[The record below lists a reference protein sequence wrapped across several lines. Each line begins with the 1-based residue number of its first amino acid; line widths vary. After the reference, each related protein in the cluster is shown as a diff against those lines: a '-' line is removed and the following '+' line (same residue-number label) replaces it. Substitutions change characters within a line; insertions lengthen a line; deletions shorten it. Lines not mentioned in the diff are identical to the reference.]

1 FDSGELLSSPI
12 RDLNHGLCR
21 FEINEIATSCVLFTD
36 RSLDGK
42 LSVDGLSI
50 EEIGPDANRF
60 DKRILQ
66 SPIDDNRNNNCNIT
80 VNKPPI
86 IDLTF
91 HQSKANDR
99 SIDIII
105 GRLSLSLSVPFTE
118 KLAMFVLDCLPK
130 DTLDTGFINH
140 GYVSDPVLE
149 EVTPKVKMNSLT
161 VAVRINRPEFI
172 FIVETTSNKKRY
184 FTTKSEILSDY
195 SRHCNRFILMI
206 SLSGLHSLFYDV
218 GLHSMEPYTILK
230 QCDVEL
236 SRTYTEEK
244 GEKITASV
252 SSIYIQLCNR
262 VVYSI
267 NDVLN
272 DIVEHFKVPDGDVTP
287 TRYKRNDMM
296 NKDSE
301 DLWEPKRLKE
311 YICKDEYAEVK
322 SNTPPVV
329 HEVFL
334 LPKTEIVVLLE
345 LEDIPIIITKATL
358 EVTMCDWSHLLN
370 STCEFTIQANYFNE
384 NNQCWEPIL
393 DPTVLDDY
401 EYKPWELNV
410 RIFQDKSLPML
421 SNIEAKS
428 RKSSSKEKKSTSATS
443 SEEEEESGDDMVYL
457 QPTNAFHTRGNRNVK
472 TNLST
477 FLDDSDSENE
487 DVAMEKLA
495 AAISDLFT
503 GDWNESESSE
513 SEHSS
518 EGEEDSEEEVKP
530 KPNAREQLSNY
541 KKSTY
546 VLLDA
551 KDPLNI
557 TIT

>member
-1 FDSGELLSSPI
+1 M
-12 RDLNHGLCR
+12 
-21 FEINEIATSCVLFTD
+21 
-36 RSLDGK
+36 
-42 LSVDGLSI
+42 
-50 EEIGPDANRF
+50 
-60 DKRILQ
+60 Q
-66 SPIDDNRNNNCNIT
+66 SPVDDNKNNNCNIT

-86 IDLTF
+86 VDLTF
-91 HQSKANDR
+91 HQSKANDK

-140 GYVSDPVLE
+140 GYVSDPISDE
-149 EVTPKVKMNSLT
+149 GSTKTNPTSLT

-195 SRHCNRFILMI
+195 SRHCNRLNLMI

-236 SRTYTEEK
+236 SRSYTEEK

-252 SSIYIQLCNR
+252 SLIHIQLCNR

-272 DIVEHFKVPDGDVTP
+272 DIVEHFKVPEGGEMSP
-287 TRYKRNDMM
+287 TKFKRNFLHH
-296 NKDSE
+296 KDFG

-311 YICKDEYAEVK
+311 YICREAYANVK
-322 SNTPPVV
+322 PTPKTTPPV
-329 HEVFL
+329 HEIFL
-334 LPKTEIVVLLE
+334 LPKTELVVILE
-345 LEDIPIIITKATL
+345 LEDVPVIVAKGTL
-358 EVTMCDWSHLLN
+358 EMTMCDWSALLS
-370 STCEFTIQANYFNE
+370 STCEITIQANYFNE
-384 NNQCWEPIL
+384 GNQCWEPII
-393 DPTVLDDY
+393 DPTVLDEY
-401 EYKPWELNV
+401 EYKPWEVLV
-410 RIFQDKSLPML
+410 KIFQDKSLPML
-421 SNIEAKS
+421 GNTEIKTK
-428 RKSSSKEKKSTSATS
+428 KSSSKEKKSASGST

-457 QPTNAFHTRGNRNVK
+457 QPTNSFHTRSNRNVK

-503 GDWNESESSE
+503 G
-513 SEHSS
+513 
-518 EGEEDSEEEVKP
+518 
-530 KPNAREQLSNY
+530 
-541 KKSTY
+541 
-546 VLLDA
+546 
-551 KDPLNI
+551 
-557 TIT
+557 